1 MQKGPGTLRGH
12 PTPSCSSVR
21 RSRSARLAAH
31 CTLGSLPAV
40 GTTEGLHHAVTGNPG
55 GGDCGEDRDA
65 DRHDPSCQLCQTL
78 QHDDLLSPSLLATFS
93 WPRNKKAP
101 TGTNPDRGLDAA
113 RPSAFYID
121 YDALTAFRSLK
132 VQKKRRISLS
142 GPDHDQIDRH
152 FCELLPWPPGTSLL
166 PTSAA
171 SVLPKAKRPPE
182 GTIPP
187 EGLKTELGLLC
198 PTLFI
203 PAVARFR

>member
-1 MQKGPGTLRGH
+1 
-12 PTPSCSSVR
+12 
-21 RSRSARLAAH
+21 
-31 CTLGSLPAV
+31 
-40 GTTEGLHHAVTGNPG
+40 
-55 GGDCGEDRDA
+55 
-65 DRHDPSCQLCQTL
+65 
-78 QHDDLLSPSLLATFS
+78 
-93 WPRNKKAP
+93 
-101 TGTNPDRGLDAA
+101 
-113 RPSAFYID
+113 YID

-171 SVLPKAKRPPE
+171 SVLPKAKRPPQ

-203 PAVARFR
+203 PAVARFLSFFKTEIFNSDNSLLTRMAVARS